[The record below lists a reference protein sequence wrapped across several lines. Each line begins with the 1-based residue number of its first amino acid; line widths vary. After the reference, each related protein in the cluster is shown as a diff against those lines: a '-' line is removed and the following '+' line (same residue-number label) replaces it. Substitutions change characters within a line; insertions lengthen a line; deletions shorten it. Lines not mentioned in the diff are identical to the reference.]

1 MSFPGFP
8 VAGVAFLADL
18 ALHND
23 RAWFAAH
30 KHLYQTTLLEP
41 AQAFVLA
48 LGERLSAF
56 MPDVHADPRTDGRGT
71 LMRITRDTRFS
82 RDKTPYKT
90 NLSGL
95 FWDGIGDKT
104 ASPAFD
110 FRLQAEGMD
119 LMAGMFLFPPKALSP
134 FRAAVVDPAQGVALA
149 DILHTLSTLPG
160 YQVHGER
167 YQRVPTRY
175 DANHLRA
182 DLLRYKGL
190 AAHPPTIAVD
200 VVCSS
205 QLIDICVA
213 HFQAMAP
220 LQQWLAKACTP
231 TPQ

>member
-8 VAGVAFLADL
+8 AAGITFLADL

-30 KHLYQTTLLEP
+30 KHRYQTTLLEP

-48 LGERLSAF
+48 LGERLSTF
-56 MPDVHADPRTDGRGT
+56 VPDVHADPRTDGRGT

-104 ASPAFD
+104 ASSAFG
-110 FRLQAEGMD
+110 FRLQTAGMD
-119 LMAGMFLFPPKALSP
+119 LMAGMFLFPPTALAS
-134 FRAAVVDPAQGVALA
+134 FREAVVDADHGIALA
-149 DILHTLSTLPG
+149 HILDTLNALPG
-160 YQVHGER
+160 YQVQGER
-167 YQRVPTRY
+167 YQRVPAGY
-175 DANHLRA
+175 DANHPRA

-190 AAHPPTIAVD
+190 AIQPPTIGVD
-200 VVCSS
+200 IVCSP